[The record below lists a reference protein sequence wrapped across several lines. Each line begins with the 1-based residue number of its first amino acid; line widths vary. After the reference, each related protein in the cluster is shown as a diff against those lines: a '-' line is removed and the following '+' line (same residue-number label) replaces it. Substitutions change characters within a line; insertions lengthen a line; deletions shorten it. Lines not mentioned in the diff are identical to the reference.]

1 MADSSSTNTSLNAS
15 SNRLEPSGEEVAEN
29 TEVTVNQG
37 EVYVVQPDGAT
48 QAVGAGETVKVASGQ
63 MLLADS
69 NAKYVVMKNG
79 EPVLVDWPCPTC
91 VLIAPSS
98 YTALS
103 SDTNDSLEVFP
114 ESLVIQPLG
123 QFSDEAS
130 FAQLGLSEQE
140 LAAIQE
146 QILAG
151 ADPTDILAP
160 PAAGSPASPSG
171 SSGETANGGFVVI
184 NYDGDSTLA
193 EAGFDTQFER
203 GDIAADD
210 DTPPLFAA
218 AGGETGAMQLTEA
231 DFAPNTYPSEAS
243 TQVIVSA
250 GSLPLDPDSFTFDPA
265 QLADLLAELS
275 AEVTSSGQP
284 VVFSFDPS
292 SNSII
297 GVSNGSPVVTF
308 QVSAETG
315 GRDATVTVTTLLE
328 RPIDHI
334 PDTTS
339 GGRITN
345 IDDVLTVQLPLQGAD
360 LAGNPLDVPLQVSA
374 AILDGDNPLF
384 GIDEGTVIDEADSL
398 GVDLTGKVPLDVGSD
413 EISTLVFDPDQP
425 DLEGLTSN
433 GFETTV
439 SINAGQ
445 LELVDSRGE
454 LVLTISIDTDGTYVV
469 NLMQPLDQLNR
480 AELVFELAVTA
491 TDFDGD
497 STDGLVVL
505 VTIDGNSPPG
515 GETGEITFVE
525 PDLQPNDYPGSGQD
539 TIELKPGVDR
549 LDPDTV
555 TIDELVLAELI
566 SELNREL
573 SSGGDELTFSY
584 DDATDVLTGVKPN
597 GEVAVTLTLTSV
609 QSADGLGITITAEL
623 VQLLPLDHL
632 SSGNSDGFVS
642 VNGEQIAVIV
652 PIQANDTDG
661 DFLDTAAILTT
672 TIIDGNIPVLLEDN
686 GIDINESADLNVPIG
701 SQIGVDVGSDEIAA
715 INFIPDQPGFNNLFS
730 DGQPVQFDVV
740 GGNTINAYIDVN
752 GIREP
757 VFTVVMTPTGEYTF
771 TLNNNLDHIDSDE
784 ITLPLG
790 VMVIDDDGDTN
801 TGTISLTIRDGDDPE
816 FGGDTGLALN
826 EGEQGI
832 TSGTGNIEVI
842 TGSDDVVSVVFATDQ
857 PTLTGLTSNG
867 FALTPAV
874 IGNQITL
881 VRSDDPSIVV
891 LEVSIGIDGSYSVSQ
906 LQPLDQIDA
915 SDLNTFILG
924 VVATDRDGDVAQ
936 STITITIEDGTD
948 PAGGNAGNIIFT
960 EGDLTPEQSEE
971 GYPVSG
977 THTLTIP
984 AGVDRLDPDSF
995 ELDANQLA
1003 SLLSE
1008 LQDEV
1013 TAGGLA
1019 VIANWDENTGELTLT
1034 AGGEIV
1040 LTAVL
1045 TAVQNS
1051 DGEQVDIITEV
1062 TQFKPLD
1069 HNGTDN
1075 TGLVRQQNDSIVF
1088 DLPIQ
1093 LQDTD
1098 GDFLENPAVLTATI
1112 TDGNDP
1118 ELEQG
1123 VGISL
1128 NETDNAN
1135 QVVSGAIGIDV
1146 GSDEVA
1152 SLLFADTQA
1161 VLNFT
1166 SDGNPV
1172 SLVVGGT
1179 PVGSEITLVDLLG
1192 NTILLVTINND
1203 GTFEAT
1209 LSGTLDHIGS
1219 DSLLIPLDVVI
1230 TDEDDD
1236 QVSGQISITITDG
1249 VDPDGG
1255 DEIAV
1260 AIIEPDLDPNNYPET
1275 QQQSVTIAA
1284 GSDRLVPGSVQ
1295 IDPSQLA
1302 AILAELNSE
1311 LTSGGG
1317 EALTFNYDLATNEI
1331 VGSLADGTTVLT
1343 IEFTSVQAADGQGID
1358 LTMTVT
1364 QLAPLDHN
1372 INGNNNGFVSISG
1385 TLISITLPLQA
1396 EDVDGDNFVTP
1407 VIATADISDGD
1418 IPAFG
1423 ADSGADISDPD
1434 NTPPDQV
1441 NTATGAI
1448 ALDVGSDA
1456 IASVV
1461 FVDTPGLSDLISGFT
1476 SNGEPVS
1483 YQVDQSQLQIFNSQN
1498 EAILTVTIANDGSY
1512 TVEQSDAFDQPL
1524 DSNQLQLVINVLVT
1538 DDDGDTDDSQI
1549 VLTLNDGSDPA
1560 GGGGVSVSMTEPDL
1574 DPNNYPE
1581 SVEATLDIVAGADRL
1596 DPDSISIDP
1605 AQLADV
1611 IADLQSVLSSAGE
1624 LLTVTF
1630 DEGSGLLEA
1639 RLPDGSLVLTAAI
1652 NSVQAVNGD
1661 DLVVSVITTQLQ
1673 PLDHLDTTVDSPYI
1687 TSNGEEI
1694 VLTLPLMATD
1704 TDGDDLAQP
1713 ASVSV
1718 TIVDGEF
1725 PALGSGAGVSLNE
1738 TSDANQVVEGA
1749 ISIDKGSDDI
1759 ASLFFANTQA
1769 ALNFTSDGN
1778 PVSLEVGGTP
1788 AGSEITLVDSL
1799 GNIILLVTIN
1809 TEGEFEATL
1818 SGTLDH
1824 LDSESLIIPLDV
1836 VITDDD
1842 GDQAPG
1848 QIAITITDGDDPA
1861 GGGAIEVDFTEPDLA
1876 PPSQA
1881 PSEYPLT
1888 EQQLQVIVAGSD
1900 RLVPESVQIDPDQ
1913 LATIIAELNSELT
1926 SGGGEILTFSYDPNT
1941 NELIGALGDG
1951 TPVLTIVF
1959 TPLQSGNGQ
1968 DIDLTMTVTQSAP
1981 LDHTVGGNSDGFV
1994 SVSGELI
2001 TVNLPLQATDVD
2013 GDNLVTQVTAIA
2025 SITDGPIP
2033 ELVEGSSITVNETA
2047 DLNVPIPG
2055 QVGVDVGSDEVAS
2068 ITFVADQP
2076 AFANLLSDGLPVQ
2089 FEIVDGNTLNAFI
2102 DVNGNLQNV
2111 FTVVMTPS
2119 GDYTLTLN
2127 NNLDHLDGDNIS
2139 LPLNVL
2145 VTDDDGDTN
2154 TGVVTLNIEDG
2165 DDPTF
2170 GNDSGLA
2177 LNEGDDGI
2185 SSGTANIEVIQGSDD
2200 VISVLF
2206 SAVQPALEA
2215 LTSNG
2220 FALTF
2225 TVTGNQ
2231 ITVVRADDPNI
2242 VVLEISIDINGGY
2255 SVTQLQPLDQI
2266 DDSDLATLELAV
2278 EVTDRDSD
2286 TTQGSIT
2293 VTIEDGTD
2301 PVGGNTAQ
2309 IAFTEGDLTP
2319 DQGEPDNEQGYPVS
2333 GDAAITV
2340 ASGVDRLD
2348 PDTVDLDSIQLA
2360 TLLAELESEIT
2371 AGGLPTTAV
2380 WDVNTGTLTLS
2391 AGGEAVLTTVITAA
2405 QNSDGEQVDI
2415 TTTVTQLKPLDHNG
2429 TDNTGLVRQQDD
2441 TIVFDLPIQVQD
2453 TDGDFLETP
2462 ALITTTITDGADPE
2476 IETIASVTVLESDID
2491 EGGDFHPGSNPDG
2504 DGQTATGTITFD
2516 SGSDEIVNY
2525 EVDVDAFNTANADT
2539 LTAGGQQVT
2548 LVFNTTNNTYEGQ
2561 VNGVVIFVL
2570 AFIATGTS
2578 ADDSY
2583 NFTLLGA
2590 LDHIQPDN
2598 DTELTIE
2605 FSATAVDQDGDAS
2618 SAVTF
2623 AVTIEDDIPQTQDA
2637 AFQPIEEGESTETLD
2652 VLTVPEEG
2660 ADDAEVTAVI
2670 IEGVRQE
2677 LTGTPDAQGFFSF
2690 DVNQDGQLLGQLLI
2704 SAEGQVLFNSLPNL
2718 DHGAEPIVANIDFEV
2733 TDGDSDLSQSTLTI
2747 TITDE
2752 EPTLVVQPSEG
2763 VEDQGRNPD
2772 ESLGDP
2778 TTGIPINMS
2787 IDIGDADRGEQI
2799 GDVFIILPSDP
2810 HGQFFLNGVEIV
2822 PAGGQVQIDPAAF
2835 VDPDGDGVFE
2845 LQGVTFVPEPDYS
2858 TLFEPN
2864 NLLDFTVT
2872 AEVVTDDGVNQPL
2885 QDGTLSI
2892 SVLGIADQPAF
2903 AETAVFYYG
2912 DGVEDGDN
2920 ISLSESFQALL
2931 QDTDGSEE
2939 LAYFITITEGQAQII
2954 GEGIFEVEPGVFEV
2968 PISAIDIIEI
2978 DPIDNFSGDIRL
2990 TLTAQST
2997 ELGHFVPGSETAQIS
3012 EEILVNVLPV
3022 ADDAQLKV
3030 SRVESLED
3038 DPIALAPLIELIEL
3052 DDLDDDF
3059 GVETLFVRI
3068 SELPDGAQLSQNG
3081 TVLTPDGDGVYEI
3094 LYEEL
3099 DQVELIPVPESN
3111 VDFQIKVEGVVKD
3124 VVDIT
3129 LEDGTVETVEDVLV
3143 TPAQFIEVALTGV
3156 VDEPEF
3162 ELGGSN
3168 WTEIVGSEVPGIETT
3183 VDEDTDAV
3191 LDFSLVSGEFANA
3204 PLDESETLTFVV
3216 SNIPE
3221 GTQIFDAEGNQ
3232 QTLVFVGFDDD
3243 GLPRYEVKLTGED
3256 IGDPDQPV
3264 AISIRPPENSTEDIV
3279 LDANIVVTENDGD
3292 QGEFVFQL
3300 VIHIEPVVD
3309 AEDYTRRS
3317 NGLEDEPINL
3327 NWQPVLTDSKEQIT
3341 GLVVNN
3347 IQPDYG
3353 LQINDGGTI
3362 TALTVDAAGSVTL
3375 TEAQLA
3381 QLLNGAQLQLLAP
3394 EDSDLNLTGAT
3405 AINTQVTVTE
3415 VDVDSPATDVQV
3427 VNGTLNVIIQ
3437 AVVEPDAEIGVIPA
3451 GSTDFVDTIVSNDG
3465 SLDLGGGDGSDGQ
3478 IVFEDL
3484 DPSSDEIILSIVIS
3498 FPDPEADFVVI
3509 GGINNGDGSWTVP
3522 QGSLDDIQ
3530 ILAPADFI
3538 GTVTVAIAA
3547 EVQDQSDDVDPS
3559 TVEIVNST
3567 LTIDFQ
3573 NNALNDQLAADIV
3586 VDDSIIVT
3594 GEEDTAVTLGTFL
3607 NQIVS
3612 LSTVGENQGDDEF
3625 SLVISAASLP
3635 NGATISG
3642 MDFNF
3647 VTGEYVIKV
3656 PVQGDG
3662 SVDLSGINL
3671 SLPQDFAGDFLLDVK
3686 YVNTDTAS
3694 GDFNE
3699 VTDTIPVRI
3708 DPLVDVPEQTGDNE
3722 RVPDIGVSVV
3732 ETQGLDADR
3741 QPIEDGESEVI
3752 YPDIAYEDGTIIL
3765 DVTATVADIS
3775 TTTLEGL
3782 ETIDQAVISVGA
3794 SGGFL
3799 LNAAG
3804 EQVTSLTITGSSE
3817 LSAVRY
3823 IPPQDFSGDVSLDVT
3838 VTIVDTAEYDET
3850 TGAAIQTDTANFD
3863 GSISF
3868 EVIAVNDE
3876 INFIGIETPVEGDE
3890 DSGSISFAGISGNVV
3905 DIDGSESIVS
3915 LKIVNVPEGFII
3927 DGADNNGGGEWS
3939 VAVPPGSDSFDLSSL
3954 GLIPPKDFSGSVA
3967 LDLVVFSKEDSLE
3980 LPVEN
3985 TATFTVVVN
3994 PIADRVDID
4003 VTPTGEGTED
4013 DNIDLI
4019 LNIEAFD
4026 DSDSYTGTGT
4036 NVSENPPETLQI
4048 QISNVPDSSQIA
4060 LPDGVTGTVTDQGS
4074 GVWLVTVDNSDLDC
4088 LVFIPG
4094 DANSDN
4100 WNGQLDLEI
4109 RAVDQTDVATDDI
4122 AQLVTINLD
4131 IEAVNDAPVNQ
4142 VPDMLEVDEDTLLLI
4157 NSLQVTD
4164 VDVDEVSEGTMTVVL
4179 EVGNGLLSLPVGSP
4193 VGSLTITGENSQ
4205 TLTLEGSITDINT
4218 LLSSGVNYQP
4228 DANFNG
4234 DDSLQIT
4241 TDDQGN
4247 TGSGGPLQ
4255 DTDTVPITVNPINDA
4270 PELPIIDDQ
4279 TVEED
4284 SPLVLNGLRVSD
4296 IDFDEAGSSG
4306 VMTVTVT
4313 ANNGGLTAVE
4323 TAGVTITD
4331 NGTEVV
4337 TLEGSLTDINIAL
4350 AAGITYQAN
4359 PDFKGDDVIS
4369 VVANDNGNV
4378 GAGGP
4383 QQATTTINV
4392 TVTPKPEPPTL
4403 ELTVPQLADTRAT
4416 LNTLVPLL
4424 GLVVIPADADEA
4436 LFLEVRNLGAGRLVD
4451 SSGAEIGTDNG
4462 DGSWRVAS
4470 SDLDNIFVA
4479 DLPEGANSLT
4489 LVGISQEIDGSE
4501 AESTELLIGVRIDD
4515 LANTGNEVG
4524 AGDNDAENLV
4534 LGSDADERLFGG
4546 LADDILVGAG
4556 GSDELF
4562 GGAGN
4567 DELWGGDL
4575 NGTGDGAADVFT
4587 WQAGDVST
4595 SGTPF
4600 TDTVKDFEINLDQIN
4615 IADILPD
4622 NGEEA
4627 LDRLL
4632 NNIVADIDAENTVN
4646 LAISATET
4654 LQQNIAVENIDV
4666 AAIGLGTGST
4676 SNEIINELF
4685 NNGVFIVD

>member
-1 MADSSSTNTSLNAS
+1 MADSSSSNTPSNVS
-15 SNRLEPSGEEVAEN
+15 SNFTQPSEVELAESIG
-29 TEVTVNQG
+29 VTVNQG
-37 EVYVVQPDGAT
+37 DVYLVKSNGQT
-48 QAVGAGETVKVASGQ
+48 QAVETREAIPITAGQ
-63 MLLADS
+63 MILADS
-69 NAKYVVMKNG
+69 NSQYVVMRNG
-79 EPVLVDWPCPTC
+79 EPVIVDWPCPTC
-91 VLIAPSS
+91 VLIAPF
-98 YTALS
+98 
-103 SDTNDSLEVFP
+103 SDAAPSGNVDSGLADFP
-114 ESLVIQPLG
+114 ASLVIQPLG
-123 QFSDEAS
+123 QFPDEAS

-140 LAAIQE
+140 LATIQE

-160 PAAGSPASPSG
+160 PAAGALGGASGTG
-171 SSGETANGGFVVI
+171 SSGETANGGFVII
-184 NYDGDSTLA
+184 NYNGDATLA

-203 GDIAADD
+203 SDIAAAD
-210 DTPPLFAA
+210 DTPPLFAPS
-218 AGGETGAMQLTEA
+218 GGETGAMQLTEA
-231 DFAPNTYPSEAS
+231 DFSPNAYPSESS

-250 GSLPLDPDSFTFDPA
+250 GSLPLNPDSFTFAPA
-265 QLADLLAELS
+265 LLEDLLAELN

-284 VVFSFDPS
+284 VAFTFDPT
-292 SNSII
+292 SNAII
-297 GVSNGSPVVTF
+297 GISNGHTVVAF
-308 QVSAETG
+308 QISAETG
-315 GRDATVTVTTLLE
+315 GRDVTVTVTTLLE
-328 RPIDHI
+328 RPVDHL
-334 PDTTS
+334 PDGE
-339 GGRITN
+339 GGGLVTN
-345 IDDVLTVQLPLQGAD
+345 IDDALTVLLPLQGAD
-360 LAGNPLDVPLQVSA
+360 LAGNPLGVPLQVSSV
-374 AILDGDNPLF
+374 IFDGENPLL
-384 GIDEGTVIDEADSL
+384 GTDAGTVIDEADSL
-398 GVDLTGKVPLDVGSD
+398 GIDIEGAIPLDVGSD
-413 EISTLVFDPDQP
+413 EISTLVFDTLQP
-425 DLEGLTSN
+425 DLEDITSN

-439 SINAGQ
+439 SVNGNQ

-454 LVLTISIDTDGTYVV
+454 LVLTISINTDGRYVV
-469 NLMQPLDQLNR
+469 SQIQPFDELDR
-480 AELVFELAVTA
+480 AELVLQLAVTA

-497 STDGLVVL
+497 STNGLVVL
-505 VTIDGNSPPG
+505 ISIDGNSPPG
-515 GETGEITFVE
+515 GEIGEITVVE
-525 PDLQPNDYPGSGQD
+525 PDLEPNNYPEAGQD
-539 TIELKPGVDR
+539 TVELTPGIDR

-555 TIDELVLAELI
+555 TIDELVLADLIIELEQEI
-566 SELNREL
+566 
-573 SSGGDELTFSY
+573 SSGGEPLTFSY
-584 DDATDVLTGVKPN
+584 DDATDVLSGVRPD
-597 GEVAVTLTLTSV
+597 GEVAMTLTLTSV
-609 QSADGLGITITAEL
+609 QSADGLGITITADL

-632 SSGNSDGFVS
+632 TSGNSDGFVS
-642 VNGEQIAVIV
+642 VSGEQIMVTL

-661 DFLDTAAILTT
+661 DFLDTPAILTT
-672 TIIDGNIPVLLEDN
+672 TIIDGD
-686 GIDINESADLNVPIG
+686 VP
-701 SQIGVDVGSDEIAA
+701 
-715 INFIPDQPGFNNLFS
+715 
-730 DGQPVQFDVV
+730 
-740 GGNTINAYIDVN
+740 
-752 GIREP
+752 
-757 VFTVVMTPTGEYTF
+757 TF
-771 TLNNNLDHIDSDE
+771 
-784 ITLPLG
+784 
-790 VMVIDDDGDTN
+790 
-801 TGTISLTIRDGDDPE
+801 GT
-816 FGGDTGLALN
+816 
-826 EGEQGI
+826 
-832 TSGTGNIEVI
+832 
-842 TGSDDVVSVVFATDQ
+842 
-857 PTLTGLTSNG
+857 
-867 FALTPAV
+867 
-874 IGNQITL
+874 
-881 VRSDDPSIVV
+881 
-891 LEVSIGIDGSYSVSQ
+891 
-906 LQPLDQIDA
+906 
-915 SDLNTFILG
+915 
-924 VVATDRDGDVAQ
+924 
-936 STITITIEDGTD
+936 
-948 PAGGNAGNIIFT
+948 
-960 EGDLTPEQSEE
+960 
-971 GYPVSG
+971 
-977 THTLTIP
+977 
-984 AGVDRLDPDSF
+984 
-995 ELDANQLA
+995 
-1003 SLLSE
+1003 
-1008 LQDEV
+1008 
-1013 TAGGLA
+1013 
-1019 VIANWDENTGELTLT
+1019 
-1034 AGGEIV
+1034 
-1040 LTAVL
+1040 
-1045 TAVQNS
+1045 
-1051 DGEQVDIITEV
+1051 
-1062 TQFKPLD
+1062 
-1069 HNGTDN
+1069 
-1075 TGLVRQQNDSIVF
+1075 
-1088 DLPIQ
+1088 
-1093 LQDTD
+1093 
-1098 GDFLENPAVLTATI
+1098 
-1112 TDGNDP
+1112 
-1118 ELEQG
+1118 
-1123 VGISL
+1123 
-1128 NETDNAN
+1128 
-1135 QVVSGAIGIDV
+1135 
-1146 GSDEVA
+1146 
-1152 SLLFADTQA
+1152 
-1161 VLNFT
+1161 
-1166 SDGNPV
+1166 
-1172 SLVVGGT
+1172 
-1179 PVGSEITLVDLLG
+1179 
-1192 NTILLVTINND
+1192 
-1203 GTFEAT
+1203 
-1209 LSGTLDHIGS
+1209 
-1219 DSLLIPLDVVI
+1219 
-1230 TDEDDD
+1230 
-1236 QVSGQISITITDG
+1236 
-1249 VDPDGG
+1249 
-1255 DEIAV
+1255 
-1260 AIIEPDLDPNNYPET
+1260 
-1275 QQQSVTIAA
+1275 
-1284 GSDRLVPGSVQ
+1284 
-1295 IDPSQLA
+1295 
-1302 AILAELNSE
+1302 
-1311 LTSGGG
+1311 
-1317 EALTFNYDLATNEI
+1317 
-1331 VGSLADGTTVLT
+1331 
-1343 IEFTSVQAADGQGID
+1343 
-1358 LTMTVT
+1358 
-1364 QLAPLDHN
+1364 
-1372 INGNNNGFVSISG
+1372 
-1385 TLISITLPLQA
+1385 
-1396 EDVDGDNFVTP
+1396 
-1407 VIATADISDGD
+1407 
-1418 IPAFG
+1418 
-1423 ADSGADISDPD
+1423 DSGAEITDPD
-1434 NTPPDQV
+1434 NTPAGQV
-1441 NTATGAI
+1441 STTTGSI
-1448 ALDVGSDA
+1448 ELNVGSDA

-1461 FVDTPGLSDLISGFT
+1461 FIDTPELASVVAGFT
-1476 SNGEPVS
+1476 SNGESVS
-1483 YQVDQSQLQIFNSQN
+1483 YQVDQNQLVISNNQG
-1498 EAILTVTIANDGSY
+1498 EVILTVTITNDGSY
-1512 TVEQSDAFDQPL
+1512 ILEQSDAFDQPA
-1524 DSNQLQLVINVLVT
+1524 DNNQLNLPINIRAT

-1549 VLTLNDGSDPA
+1549 ELTLIDGSDPA
-1560 GGGGVSVSMTEPDL
+1560 GGESAVAAMVEPDL
-1574 DPNNYPE
+1574 EPSNYPE
-1581 SVEATLDIVAGADRL
+1581 TVEATLDIVAGADRL
-1596 DPDSISIDP
+1596 VPDSVSIDP
-1605 AQLADV
+1605 AQLAGV
-1611 IADLQSVLSSAGE
+1611 IADLQAVLSSAGE
-1624 LLTVTF
+1624 PLAVTF
-1630 DEGSGLLEA
+1630 VEASGLLEA
-1639 RLPDGSLVLTAAI
+1639 RLPDGSLVLTVAI
-1652 NSVQAVNGD
+1652 SSIQADNGD
-1661 DLVVSVITTQLQ
+1661 DLTVSVITTQLQ
-1673 PLDHLDTTVDSPYI
+1673 PLDHLDTTLTSPYI
-1687 TSNGEEI
+1687 TSNEEEI
-1694 VLTLPLMATD
+1694 VFTLPLMATD
-1704 TDGDDLAQP
+1704 TDGDDLTQP

-1718 TIVDGEF
+1718 TITDGEF
-1725 PALGSGAGVSLNE
+1725 PALGDGAGVSLNE
-1738 TSDANQVVEGA
+1738 TDDANQAIEGT
-1749 ISIDKGSDDI
+1749 ISIDRGSDDV
-1759 ASLFFANTQA
+1759 ASLLFADTQA

-1778 PVSLEVGGTP
+1778 PVSLVSGGTP
-1788 AGSEITLVDSL
+1788 IGSEITLVDSL
-1799 GNIILLVTIN
+1799 GNTILLVTIN
-1809 TEGEFEATL
+1809 IDGEFEATL

-1824 LDSESLIIPLDV
+1824 IDSDSLLIPLDV

-1842 GDQAPG
+1842 GDQTPG

-1861 GGGAIEVDFTEPDLA
+1861 GGGTIAVDFTEPDLA
-1876 PPSQA
+1876 PPDQA

-1888 EQQLQVIVAGSD
+1888 EQQLEVIVAGAD
-1900 RLVPESVQIDPDQ
+1900 RLVPESVQIGPEQ
-1913 LATIIAELNSELT
+1913 LAAILAELNSELT
-1926 SGGGEILTFSYDPNT
+1926 AGGGEALAFSYDPVT
-1941 NELIGALGDG
+1941 NELVGVLGDG
-1951 TPVLTIVF
+1951 TTVLTIVF
-1959 TPLQSGNGQ
+1959 TPVQSGNGQ
-1968 DIDLTMTVTQSAP
+1968 DVDVTMTVTQSAP
-1981 LDHTVGGNSDGFV
+1981 LDHNINGNSGGFI
-1994 SVSGELI
+1994 SVSDELI
-2001 TVNLPLQATDVD
+2001 LVNLPLQATDVD
-2013 GDNLVTQVTAIA
+2013 GDSLVALVSTTA

-2033 ELVEGSSITVNETA
+2033 ELAEGSVVTVNETA
-2047 DLNVPIPG
+2047 DLNVPTPG
-2055 QVGVDVGSDEVAS
+2055 QIGVDVGSDEVAT
-2068 ITFVADQP
+2068 INFVADQP
-2076 AFANLLSDGLPVQ
+2076 AFDSLFSDGLPVQ
-2089 FEIVDGNTLNAFI
+2089 FEVVGGSTLNAFI
-2102 DVNGNLQNV
+2102 DVNGIPQSV
-2111 FTVVMTPS
+2111 FTVVMTPD

-2127 NNLDHLDGDNIS
+2127 NNLDHLAGDTIS
-2139 LPLNVL
+2139 LPLDVW

-2154 TGVVTLNIEDG
+2154 IGTVTINIEDG
-2165 DDPTF
+2165 DDPAF
-2170 GNDSGLA
+2170 GDDSGLA
-2177 LNEGDDGI
+2177 LNEGDDGT
-2185 SSGTANIEVIQGSDD
+2185 SSGTGNIEVIQGSDD
-2200 VISVLF
+2200 VVSVLF
-2206 SAVQPALEA
+2206 SAAQPALDN

-2220 FALTF
+2220 FDLVV
-2225 TVTGNQ
+2225 TVSGSQ
-2231 ITVVRADDPNI
+2231 ITVARADDPNI
-2242 VVLEISIDINGGY
+2242 VVLDISIDTTGGY
-2255 SVTQLQPLDQI
+2255 SVTQLQALDQI
-2266 DDSDLATLELAV
+2266 DDSDLATLVLGT
-2278 EVTDRDSD
+2278 EVTDRDND

-2293 VTIEDGTD
+2293 ITIEDGTD

-2319 DQGEPDNEQGYPVS
+2319 EQDDPEYPVS
-2333 GDAAITV
+2333 GDVAITI
-2340 ASGVDRLD
+2340 AAGVDRLE
-2348 PDTVDLDSIQLA
+2348 PDTVDLDPVQLA
-2360 TLLAELESEIT
+2360 TLLAELEAEIT
-2371 AGGLPTTAV
+2371 AGGLPVTAS
-2380 WDVNTGTLTLS
+2380 WDTGTGTLTLS
-2391 AGGEAVLTTVITAA
+2391 AGGETVLTAVVTAV

-2441 TIVFDLPIQVQD
+2441 SIVFDLPIQVQD

-2462 ALITTTITDGADPE
+2462 VLITTTITDGTDPA
-2476 IETIASVTVLESDID
+2476 IGTIPSVTVLESDID
-2491 EGGDFHPGSNPDG
+2491 EGGDFHPGSTPDD
-2504 DGQTATGTITFD
+2504 DGETATATIIFD

-2525 EVDVDAFNTANADT
+2525 EVDVDAFNTANAGT

-2548 LVFNTTNNTYEGQ
+2548 LVFNTATNTYEGQ

-2583 NFTLLGA
+2583 SFTLLGA

-2598 DTELTIE
+2598 DTELTIA
-2605 FSATAVDQDGDAS
+2605 FSTTAIDQDGDIS
-2618 SAVTF
+2618 PAVTF
-2623 AVTIEDDIPQTQDA
+2623 AVTIDDDIPQTQDA
-2637 AFQPIEEGESTETLD
+2637 VFQSIEEGESTETLD

-2677 LTGTPDAQGFFSF
+2677 LTGTPDAEGFFSF

-2704 SAEGQVLFNSLPNL
+2704 SAEGQVLFNSLPNI
-2718 DHGAEPIVANIDFEV
+2718 DHGAEPIVANVDFEV
-2733 TDGDSDLSQSTLTI
+2733 TDGDSDLSQSTLTM

-2799 GDVFIILPSDP
+2799 GDVRIVLPADP
-2810 HGQFFLNGVEIV
+2810 HGQFFLNGVEIEPV
-2822 PAGGQVQIDPAAF
+2822 GGQVLIDPTAF
-2835 VDPDGDGVFE
+2835 IDPDGDGVFD

-2858 TLFEPN
+2858 TLFELN

-2872 AEVVTDDGVNQPL
+2872 AEVVTVDGVNQPL

-2892 SVLGIADQPAF
+2892 SVLGIADEPAF
-2903 AETAVFYYG
+2903 ADTAVFYYG
-2912 DGVEDGDN
+2912 DGEEDGDN

-2939 LAYFITITEGQAQII
+2939 LTYFITITEGQAQII
-2954 GEGIFEVEPGVFEV
+2954 GEGIIEVAPGVFEV
-2968 PISAIDIIEI
+2968 PVTAVDTIDI

-2990 TLTAQST
+2990 NLTAQST
-2997 ELGHFVPGSETAQIS
+2997 ELGHFVPGSETAQIT

-3022 ADDAQLKV
+3022 ADDAQLKI

-3038 DPIALAPLIELIEL
+3038 EPITLAPLIELTEL

-3068 SELPDGAQLSQNG
+3068 SELPDGALLSQNG
-3081 TVLTPDGDGVYEI
+3081 TVLTPGGDGVYEI

-3099 DQVELIPVPESN
+3099 DQVVLIPVPESN

-3191 LDFSLVSGEFANA
+3191 LDFSLVSGELANA
-3204 PLDESETLTFVV
+3204 PLDDSETLSFVV

-3309 AEDYTRRS
+3309 AEDYTRGS

-3353 LQINDGGTI
+3353 LQSNDGGTI
-3362 TALTVDAAGSVTL
+3362 TTLTVDAAGSVTL
-3375 TEAQLA
+3375 TEAQLT

-3415 VDVDSPATDVQV
+3415 VDVDSTATDVQV

-3484 DPSSDEIILSIVIS
+3484 DPSSDEIILSIVIT

-3522 QGSLDDIQ
+3522 QGSLGDIQ

-3538 GTVTVAIAA
+3538 GTVDIAIAA
-3547 EVQDQSDDVDPS
+3547 EVRDQSDDVDPS

-3573 NNALNDQLAADIV
+3573 GNTLNDQFAADIV

-3594 GEEDTAVTLGTFL
+3594 GAEDTAVTLGTFL

-3612 LSTVGENQGDDEF
+3612 LSTVGENQGDDEL

-3656 PVQGDG
+3656 PVQADG
-3662 SVDLSGINL
+3662 SVDLSGITLN
-3671 SLPQDFAGDFLLDVK
+3671 LPQDFAGDFLLNVK

-3699 VTDTIPVRI
+3699 VTGTIPVRI
-3708 DPLVDVPEQTGDNE
+3708 APIVDVPDRTGDNV

-3741 QPIEDGESEVI
+3741 QSIEGGEPEVI

-3782 ETIDQAVISVGA
+3782 ETIEQAVISVGVA
-3794 SGGFL
+3794 GGFL

-3804 EQVTSLTITGSSE
+3804 EQVTSLTITDISE
-3817 LSAVRY
+3817 LGAIRY
-3823 IPPQDFSGDVSLDVT
+3823 VPPQDFSGDVSLDVA

-3850 TGAAIQTDTANFD
+3850 TGATIQTDTASFD
-3863 GSISF
+3863 GSIIF

-3876 INFIGIETPVEGDE
+3876 VNVIGIDTPVEGDE
-3890 DSGSISFAGISGNVV
+3890 DSGAISFADISGNVV
-3905 DIDGSESIVS
+3905 DIDGSESILS
-3915 LKIVNVPEGFII
+3915 IKIVNVPEGFII

-3954 GLIPPKDFSGSVA
+3954 GLIPPKDFSGSVE
-3967 LDLVVFSKEDSLE
+3967 LEIVVFSKEDSLD

-4026 DSDSYTGTGT
+4026 NSDSYTGSGT

-4048 QISNVPDSSQIA
+4048 QISNIPDSSQIA
-4060 LPDGVTGTVTDQGS
+4060 LPDGVTGTVADQGG
-4074 GVWLVTVDNSDLDC
+4074 GVWLVTVDSSDLDR

-4122 AQLVTINLD
+4122 AQFVTINLD
-4131 IEAVNDAPVNQ
+4131 IEAVNDAP
-4142 VPDMLEVDEDTLLLI
+4142 E
-4157 NSLQVTD
+4157 
-4164 VDVDEVSEGTMTVVL
+4164 
-4179 EVGNGLLSLPVGSP
+4179 LPVIG
-4193 VGSLTITGENSQ
+4193 
-4205 TLTLEGSITDINT
+4205 
-4218 LLSSGVNYQP
+4218 
-4228 DANFNG
+4228 
-4234 DDSLQIT
+4234 
-4241 TDDQGN
+4241 
-4247 TGSGGPLQ
+4247 
-4255 DTDTVPITVNPINDA
+4255 
-4270 PELPIIDDQ
+4270 DQ

-4284 SPLVLNGLRVSD
+4284 SPLVISGLSVTD

-4323 TAGVTITD
+4323 TTGVTITD
-4331 NGTEVV
+4331 NGSAAV
-4337 TLEGSLTDINIAL
+4337 TLEGSLTDINTAL
-4350 AAGITYQAN
+4350 AAGVTYLGN
-4359 PDFKGDDVIS
+4359 PEFKGDDVIN

-4378 GAGGP
+4378 GSGGP
-4383 QQATTTINV
+4383 QQAAIIINV

-4470 SDLDNIFVA
+4470 SELDNIFAA
-4479 DLPEGANSLT
+4479 DLPEGTNSLT

-4515 LANTGNEVG
+4515 LANTGNDVG

-4556 GSDELF
+4556 GSDELL

-4567 DELWGGDL
+4567 DELWGGEL

-4587 WQAGDVST
+4587 WQAADVST

-4600 TDTVKDFEINLDQIN
+4600 TDIVKDFEINLDLLD
-4615 IADILPD
+4615 IAEILPD
-4622 NGEEA
+4622 NGDDD

-4632 NNIVADIDAENTVN
+4632 NNITAGIDADETVN
-4646 LAISATET
+4646 LSVAVSDTSE
-4654 LQQNIAVENIDV
+4654 QNIVVENIDV
-4666 AAIGLGTGST
+4666 ASLGLGTGST

-4685 NNGVFIVD
+4685 TNGVFIVD